1 MFNLARRK
9 EQTSD
14 AFKQEAL
21 LFEKTPEQQRIQ
33 NDANALVRKM
43 IDPDTLHLAMSAED
57 AYAQMVRSVKYW
69 YYIEK
74 FHPDYKDEIMPKAE
88 ELAESMAEDMRT
100 HPEKYPLPAKEKE
113 GGGGG
118 GGMPP
123 PMGAGAGR
131 VVKSFVL
138 PNGLVMVKSGEEYKV
153 NTGTGT
159 IKVEAAGDA
168 EALRTASL
176 KVLEAES
183 QKK

>member
-21 LFEKTPEQQRIQ
+21 LFETTPEQQRIQ

-69 YYIEK
+69 YYIER
-74 FHPDYKDEIMPKAE
+74 FHPDYKDEIVPKAE

-100 HPEKYPLPAKEKE
+100 HPEKYPLPPKKDK
-113 GGGGG
+113 GGGG

-131 VVKSFVL
+131 VIKSFVL
-138 PNGLVMVKSGEEYKV
+138 PNGLVMVKSGKGYRV
-153 NTGTGT
+153 NTETGT
-159 IKVEAAGDA
+159 IDVEAAGDA
-168 EALRTASL
+168 EAVRTASL
-176 KVLEAES
+176 KVFEAES